1 MVGTRIELLTYWDPQ
16 ALWCVFAKRA
26 MHQRSFPVSDHPPIR
41 IGSATGARVGEH
53 SRVRQCTAPKKEG
66 GSLIRGTE
74 ESDRAAALAPAEIE
88 VRAGAVLPGSGGP
101 EHQATSAVPQ
111 PTNNTYCGSDT

>member
-1 MVGTRIELLTYWDPQ
+1 MY
-16 ALWCVFAKRA
+16 
-26 MHQRSFPVSDHPPIR
+26 QRSFPVSDHPPIR

-53 SRVRQCTAPKKEG
+53 ARVRQCTAAKKEG

-88 VRAGAVLPGSGGP
+88 VRAEAVFL
-101 EHQATSAVPQ
+101 AAVAQNIKRLARFLSQ
-111 PTNNTYCGSDT
+111 PTTPTVEAPLS